1 MSHFLFVAGALRE
14 RSSLDSAELQLSH
27 QVWGLRSALIRD
39 NLRHYLTDQS
49 FGLVYALKVGLC
61 AHFRIVSQVLPLESL
76 DELTHDELRSETRY
90 GFVRI
95 EPLVRWESGTE
106 QSLALLHS
114 VLKIADRE
122 ELTRRLNLG
131 MHRLTED
138 EYETIIKRLS

>member
-39 NLRHYLTDQS
+39 NLQQYLTDQS

-61 AHFRIVSQVLPLESL
+61 AQFRIVSQVLPLESL
-76 DELTHDELRSETRY
+76 DELTHDELRSEARY

-95 EPLVRWESGTE
+95 DAIARWESGTE
-106 QSLALLHS
+106 QSLVLLQTT
-114 VLKIADRE
+114 LGIADRE

-131 MHRLTED
+131 MHRLTDE
-138 EYETIIKRLS
+138 EYEAISKRLS

>member
-27 QVWGLRSALIRD
+27 QVWGLRSGLIRA
-39 NLRHYLTDQS
+39 NLQQYLTDQS
-49 FGLVYALKVGLC
+49 SGLVYALKVGLC
-61 AHFRIVSQVLPLESL
+61 AQFRIVSQVLPLASL

-95 EPLVRWESGTE
+95 DAIVRWESGTE
-106 QSLALLHS
+106 QSLALLQGI
-114 VLKIADRE
+114 LKIADRE

-138 EYETIIKRLS
+138 EYEAIIKRLT